1 MVCLLDSATNHGT
14 LTIQS
19 SHQQLHHSPP
29 ISIFSHSLTYTTAN
43 TVLHFTHSHCACT
56 ATPTCINHT
65 VATPTV
71 HDPRHTM
78 ASACVNNMGLVPPP
92 ENFSYGSWL
101 SPRLSFSKE
110 EPSGSKSS
118 DPIHDPD
125 PEPDFEFRG
134 LDGPPAAML
143 SADQLFSDGKLV
155 PLNLPSLNSTTT
167 TNHKNNPS
175 SSPETTNLRRRLDS
189 SSYSAAGDSLTGAD
203 PYLFSPKAPR
213 CSSRWRELLGLKKL
227 YQSTTVS
234 SKATTS
240 SSSSSSSSKSL
251 KLFLHRGAASKP
263 TSFSSENAPLLTKDH
278 SDCESLS
285 ISSSRLSLSSSSSGH
300 EHEELPRLSLD
311 SEKPNP
317 NTNPN
322 PISLHR
328 NPNHPRIR
336 LVKPRANSFDAKP
349 GSSDPHTT
357 NRVGRS
363 PIRRSE
369 SGPGACSRGVS
380 VDSPRMN
387 SSGKIVFQSLERS
400 SSSPSSFNNGGPR
413 FKQRGMERSY
423 SSNVRVT
430 PVLNVP
436 VCSLRGSSKSGSVFG
451 FGQLFGSPQK
461 KEGGSVGNNNVGG
474 GSKGRNRCDRN

>member
-1 MVCLLDSATNHGT
+1 
-14 LTIQS
+14 
-19 SHQQLHHSPP
+19 
-29 ISIFSHSLTYTTAN
+29 
-43 TVLHFTHSHCACT
+43 
-56 ATPTCINHT
+56 
-65 VATPTV
+65 
-71 HDPRHTM
+71 
-78 ASACVNNMGLVPPP
+78 
-92 ENFSYGSWL
+92 
-101 SPRLSFSKE
+101 
-110 EPSGSKSS
+110 
-118 DPIHDPD
+118 
-125 PEPDFEFRG
+125 
-134 LDGPPAAML
+134 ML

-175 SSPETTNLRRRLDS
+175 SSPETTNLP
-189 SSYSAAGDSLTGAD
+189 AGDSLTGAD